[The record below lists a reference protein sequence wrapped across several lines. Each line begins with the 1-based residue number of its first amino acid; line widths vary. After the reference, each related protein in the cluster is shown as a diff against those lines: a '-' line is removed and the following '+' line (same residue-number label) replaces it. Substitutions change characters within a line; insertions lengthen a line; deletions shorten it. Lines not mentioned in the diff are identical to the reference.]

1 MRLNR
6 FLSFKEAKMNEN
18 HQDIGELAKKMVGD
32 GKDPNK
38 FFVTLCYGHVY
49 DESIEDSYQIEGYLQ
64 KNPETVLM
72 TESLEEALE
81 EAMSYELDLEEQED
95 MLTQVMI
102 EDRKVGTVY
111 ERSVHK
117 NEDGELVEDIIDDTK
132 LLKENYGSSIV
143 ENRQLTKALLQKGE
157 ISEEL
162 YKKIED
168 ADPTPQKKYMFWMA
182 KQLLSNDTLNIDMLR
197 NTIEEF
203 DLFVKRGRIRE
214 KKDVNAYKTF
224 DELKKVVD
232 EINERG
238 AKSNKEMER
247 DFEIIEDTE
256 DMYIVVPHSHDA
268 SRKLGLSEFAYRKRD
283 QGGDCDSAWCT
294 TFKTDSHF
302 LDYYYNQ
309 NITFYYVKIR
319 SEKKKEELKKA
330 FGKGWEDK
338 SMCAFVVHPD
348 GEIEAYDAMD
358 HRMSDQEVKK
368 VRRVMGGT
376 WAE

>member
-1 MRLNR
+1 MKLNR
-6 FLSFKEAKMNEN
+6 FLSFKEAKMNED
-18 HQDIGELAKKMVGD
+18 HQDLGELARKMVGD
-32 GKDPNK
+32 GQDPNK
-38 FFVTLCYGHVY
+38 FFVTLSYGHIY
-49 DESIEDSYQIEGYLQ
+49 DKSIEDSYEVEGYLQ

-72 TESLEEALE
+72 VDTYEEALE
-81 EAMSYELDLEEQED
+81 EADSYELDLEEQED
-95 MLTQVMI
+95 MLTQIMI

-111 ERSVHK
+111 ERSVQK
-117 NEDGELVEDIIDDTK
+117 NEEGELEEHVIDDSK
-132 LLKENYGSSIV
+132 MLKENYGSGIV
-143 ENRQLTKALLQKGE
+143 ENRQLTKNLLQKGE

-162 YKKIED
+162 YKKIEE

-182 KQLLSNDTLNIDMLR
+182 KQLLSNDSLNIDILR

-224 DELKKVVD
+224 EELKKVVD

-238 AKSNKEMER
+238 AKSNKELER
-247 DFEIIEDTE
+247 DYEVVEDSE
-256 DMYIVVPHSHDA
+256 EMFIVVPHSHDA

-283 QGGDCDSAWCT
+283 QSGDCDSAWCT

-319 SEKKKEELKKA
+319 SEKKKEALKKA
-330 FGKGWEDK
+330 FGKNWEDK
-338 SMCAFVVHPD
+338 SIIAFVVHPD

-358 HRMSDQEVKK
+358 HRMTDQEVSK